1 MKLRTVM
8 ASIALVLVGA
18 IGGTAATLWRASNEW
33 DEWFVKFNMSPLMSE
48 QTFALKFLRR
58 DEHKKLQSMLEET
71 VWRQIEIYADL
82 KANGKPWPEDAM
94 TSLKYH
100 CLYNKEQSGSDDAT
114 VSSRRTAWCNSL
126 LSK

>member
-1 MKLRTVM
+1 
-8 ASIALVLVGA
+8 
-18 IGGTAATLWRASNEW
+18 
-33 DEWFVKFNMSPLMSE
+33 MSPLMRE

-94 TSLKYH
+94 TLKYH
-100 CLYNKEQSGSDDAT
+100 CLYNQEQSGSDDAT